1 MDEEKQSSL
10 TTETTNSDDGKTIV
24 DWKGDADPSHPHNWS
39 KSRKWFI
46 IGLTSLTCFN
56 GYVTAVAISKYNRV
70 LTHAARLYPRYL
82 PLGSRTFSK
91 SFTFPAAP

>member
-10 TTETTNSDDGKTIV
+10 TTETTNTDDGKTVV
-24 DWKGDADPSHPHNWS
+24 DWKGDADPNHPHNWS

-56 GYVTAVAISKYNRV
+56 GYEVSVLNYNPL
-70 LTHAARLYPRYL
+70 LTHTVRLYPPFL
-82 PLGSRTFSK
+82 PPGFQRFWK
-91 SFTFPAAP
+91 NFTFPAAP